1 MNLMKQMFQ
10 APRIGYAVL
19 AVAFGLVAWAA
30 MPSSASA
37 RVFVGIGLPFPG
49 FAPYPYYP
57 YAYAPPPPYYPP
69 PAAYYPPPAAAAPA
83 AAPAAAA
90 SPSITYTERP
100 AFKNSSGNTC
110 REVHFASGTTGT
122 ACQDPG
128 GQWRIAQ

>member
-1 MNLMKQMFQ
+1 MDVVTEILRGQ
-10 APRIGYAVL
+10 RIRYAVL

-30 MPSSASA
+30 MPSPASA

-69 PAAYYPPPAAAAPA
+69 PPAYYPPQAAAAPA
-83 AAPAAAA
+83 AAPAAA
-90 SPSITYTERP
+90 SITYTERP
-100 AFKNSSGNTC
+100 AFKNATGQTC
-110 REVHFASGTTGT
+110 REVRFASGTIGT
-122 ACQDPG
+122 ACQDAG